1 MAADPQEPSGNTEAD
16 ARMQIQDIIDE
27 LKGKFLH
34 VLQCFDFLYPQFF
47 LMFTVEEL
55 NLTEPGNLNL
65 DGKIDMLDRIF
76 TECKFSY

>member
-34 VLQCFDFLYPQFF
+34 VLQCFDCL
-47 LMFTVEEL
+47 
-55 NLTEPGNLNL
+55 
-65 DGKIDMLDRIF
+65 
-76 TECKFSY
+76 

>member
-34 VLQCFDFLYPQFF
+34 VLQCFDFLYPLFF
-47 LMFTVEEL
+47 YVYSRRAE
-55 NLTEPGNLNL
+55 
-65 DGKIDMLDRIF
+65 
-76 TECKFSY
+76 SY